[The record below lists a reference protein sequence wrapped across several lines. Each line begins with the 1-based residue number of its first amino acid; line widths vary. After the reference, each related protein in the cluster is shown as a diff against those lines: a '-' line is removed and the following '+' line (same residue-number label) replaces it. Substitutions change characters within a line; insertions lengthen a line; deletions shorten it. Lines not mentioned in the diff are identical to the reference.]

1 MVTVFHAPD
10 NALPAF
16 RALFQQGV
24 GVTIQTGSSLE
35 DLLCCQWQISRDYVM
50 SRIST
55 LFLDSKPVDDLPS
68 AVVQDGATLALSGAM
83 PGLIGATM
91 RRGGILAA
99 FRNGITYCETSEGD
113 AGGSGRI
120 TLKLFNLLID
130 ELGPQFL
137 ARGIWVAHSR
147 LAELFPGHPD
157 IASVTEGEIK
167 VYMGDQPS
175 TSR

>member
-1 MVTVFHAPD
+1 MAVFHAPD
-10 NALPAF
+10 DALPAF
-16 RALFQQGV
+16 RPLFQQGV
-24 GVTIQTGSSLE
+24 GISIQIGTSLE
-35 DLLCCQWQISRDYVM
+35 DLLCCQWNIDRDYVM
-50 SRIST
+50 TRIST

-68 AVVQDGATLALSGAM
+68 AVVHDGATLALSGAM

-91 RRGGILAA
+91 RRGGILAS

-113 AGGSGRI
+113 GGGSGRI

-137 ARGIWVAHSR
+137 ARGIWVPTAR

-157 IASVTEGEIK
+157 IVTVTESEIK
-167 VYMGDQPS
+167 VTMGDRPS
-175 TSR
+175 TSP